1 MISKASISIDSNAEL
16 RNLLPQ
22 NSFRSFCLP
31 PNNTKTS
38 SSVCILIVSSITHIF
53 CISLFIQ
60 YFLLST
66 CNFLTSSHTHIN
78 YTLLAHLTHH
88 IFMCYS
94 NQHLSHNIA
103 QSCLSFHLISHS
115 KFFFSSFH
123 YTINIPLHFSFLF
136 IHFIFLFFL
145 FTITYDIPFCH
156 FAKHISFHFSF
167 VDISYTFISYHIHIH
182 SHFQSHAFHSHFISL
197 HNQYSIAFFISFH
210 AFHFSFSFSFTITS
224 LISYHTHIHSH
235 FSITC
240 MLVHIH
246 SISFQYSCLFQWE
259 TFCVMLTNQVPVQ
272 QNHATIFI
280 CSYSFLE
287 HLSSQLLVSIHT
299 QELQSKNFTLLYN
312 SCLLRTKEGFY
323 H

>member
-1 MISKASISIDSNAEL
+1 MISKASISIDSNAEF
-16 RNLLPQ
+16 RSLLPQ

-115 KFFFSSFH
+115 KFFFSSFPC
-123 YTINIPLHFSFLF
+123 TINTPLYFSYISFFFSF
-136 IHFIFLFFL
+136 IHNYIVISQSISHFIFH
-145 FTITYDIPFCH
+145 TH
-156 FAKHISFHFSF
+156 
-167 VDISYTFISYHIHIH
+167 
-182 SHFQSHAFHSHFISL
+182 
-197 HNQYSIAFFISFH
+197 
-210 AFHFSFSFSFTITS
+210 
-224 LISYHTHIHSH
+224 SYHTHLYSFTFLNHMHSIPFHFITQSIFHCISH
-235 FSITC
+235 FFSY
-240 MLVHIH
+240 
-246 SISFQYSCLFQWE
+246 ISFF
-259 TFCVMLTNQVPVQ
+259 F
-272 QNHATIFI
+272 
-280 CSYSFLE
+280 SF
-287 HLSSQLLVSIHT
+287 
-299 QELQSKNFTLLYN
+299 
-312 SCLLRTKEGFY
+312 
-323 H
+323 